1 MNNPTALVAHP
12 YPIVVDALAALVTAA
27 GYSVTRA
34 SDAAAAAAGLAA
46 TPDLALVAA
55 TLGGVGAADARHGT
69 MRTLVIGDDIVDDAA
84 IRLTAPV
91 DRVVAQIAVAAGAQR
106 AAGTTPALT
115 PRERDV
121 ARLVTAGQ
129 RNRAIAATLGISE
142 GTVKMHLHN
151 VYAKLGLESR
161 TQLAMSTRVLVD

>member
-1 MNNPTALVAHP
+1 MPKRTALVAHP
-12 YPIVVDALAALVTAA
+12 FPIVVEALATVAIAA
-27 GYSVTRA
+27 GFSVTRA
-34 SDAAAAAAGLAA
+34 VDRVTAARALAA
-46 TPDLALVAA
+46 SPDLALVAA
-55 TLGGVGAADARHGT
+55 SLGSEVSFAGSIDT
-69 MRTLVIGDDIVDDAA
+69 TLVPIADRQSDGAIALTEPMSGIVARIAA
-84 IRLTAPV
+84 L
-91 DRVVAQIAVAAGAQR
+91 AGAR
-106 AAGTTPALT
+106 TPLLPGLT

-161 TQLAMSTRVLVD
+161 TQLAMSTRA